1 MTEKLDKE
9 KQNVE
14 ELSFKMR
21 ESLDQSKVTE
31 ELKYNKLQTT
41 MEQKIV
47 LLEEEHL
54 AKMAQSEKELDNR
67 VLLKENEFD
76 EQLRTLR
83 SDFDKEKMELELKYL
98 NDIRQITTNN
108 DKKYV
113 YASIPE
119 VFYQKILAALGGG
132 GRKTVITQ
140 TTLQKWRLIGKLIAS
155 FTVRCSASTYI
166 SRD

>member
-47 LLEEEHL
+47 LLEEEHQ

-113 YASIPE
+113 YACIPQ
-119 VFYQKILAALGGG
+119 VFI
-132 GRKTVITQ
+132 
-140 TTLQKWRLIGKLIAS
+140 
-155 FTVRCSASTYI
+155 
-166 SRD
+166 